1 MNILVINE
9 SKSLTNVMQTA
20 LFDAGHN
27 VKVITDGI
35 TAYDYLTDNT
45 PDLVI
50 LDLMIS
56 YVTGYE
62 IIEYIRKMEHKYVKI
77 ILMTQVQL
85 DKVIEDAF
93 ELGIDDYMTV
103 PFRKKELI
111 ARVHRLSRYTLTV

>member
-9 SKSLTNVMQTA
+9 SKPLTNVMKTT
-20 LFDAGHN
+20 LSDEGHN
-27 VKVITDGI
+27 VNVITDGI
-35 TAYDYLTDNT
+35 SAYDYLTDNT

-62 IIEYIRKMEHKYVKI
+62 IIEFIREMEHKYVKI

-111 ARVHRLSRYTLTV
+111 ARVHRLSRYTLSV